1 MKKHGAQDMNG
12 RFSKTLA
19 ALTMSA
25 LLLAAGSAY
34 AQWGWTDEAGK
45 KQFSD
50 QPPPAAVPDKNVF
63 KRPPGSALLT
73 GGPVYGTQVVG
84 AKPGTAQAAAA
95 ALAASAAQSGAS
107 APAASAP
114 APTASKPKT
123 ADEKFKD
130 RQEEKAKA
138 EEQAKQKAQA
148 DAKMKAD
155 CDRSRGYMKTLNDGG
170 RVARTDAQGNRNI
183 LDDAQ
188 RASETQRVQSEI
200 SANCK

>member
-1 MKKHGAQDMNG
+1 MNG
-12 RFSKTLA
+12 RFSKALA
-19 ALTMSA
+19 ALTVST
-25 LLLAAGSAY
+25 LLLAAGSAF

-50 QPPPAAVPDKNVF
+50 QPPPAVVPEKNVF
-63 KRPPGSALLT
+63 KRPAGSALLT

-107 APAASAP
+107 APKES
-114 APTASKPKT
+114 ASKPKT

-130 RQEEKAKA
+130 RQDEKAKA
-138 EEQAKQKAQA
+138 EQEAKQKAQA
-148 DAKMKAD
+148 DTKQKAD
-155 CDRSRGYMKTLNDGG
+155 CDRARGYMKTLQDGG

-188 RASETQRVQSEI
+188 RASESQRMQGEI
-200 SANCK
+200 SSNCK